1 MFDSIWIN
9 AKQKLKD
16 NGKWEKLLT
25 HRLVVSVLSSILNYL
40 VF

>member
-1 MFDSIWIN
+1 MFYSIWTN

-25 HRLVVSVLSSILNYL
+25 HKLVVTVLGSILNFL